1 MALASVLGFKSD
13 RDFDRS
19 LRCKKTDDNIDDLCP
34 QLNIENIA
42 QFITLPPYA
51 DVSRR
56 FCSYHCLSTL
66 LFSRRS
72 I

>member
-1 MALASVLGFKSD
+1 MALANVLGFKSND
-13 RDFDRS
+13 DFNRS
-19 LRCKKTDDNIDDLCP
+19 LQCAKTDTDIDEFSP

-51 DVSRR
+51 DVRDEDE
-56 FCSYHCLSTL
+56 FQIGNIY
-66 LFSRRS
+66 LF